1 MIKILL
7 LFVIDYLEFVWK
19 YFQEPI
25 IFLTIQQCN
34 NEQSL
39 SSMSNIRSFLFAQ
52 YEKIV
57 TLLLNISLITK
68 KQQQCHLYKIN
79 LHVPIILFILKCG
92 CITYCLLVLRK
103 ILVEFYGK
111 LCYFILQKQ
120 TKPFVHIR
128 SVALISKQ

>member
-57 TLLLNISLITK
+57 TLLLNFSLITK

-79 LHVPIILFILKCG
+79 LHIPIILFILKCG

-103 ILVEFYGK
+103 ILVELYEK
-111 LCYFILQKQ
+111 QCYFILQKQ

-128 SVALISKQ
+128 SVALISKK

>member
-57 TLLLNISLITK
+57 ALLLNFSLITK

-103 ILVEFYGK
+103 ILVEFYEK
-111 LCYFILQKQ
+111 QCYFILQKQ

>member
-25 IFLTIQQCN
+25 IFLTIQQCKT
-34 NEQSL
+34 EQTL

-57 TLLLNISLITK
+57 TLLLNFSLITK

-79 LHVPIILFILKCG
+79 LHIPIILFILKCG

-103 ILVEFYGK
+103 ILVELYEK
-111 LCYFILQKQ
+111 QCYFILQKQ

-128 SVALISKQ
+128 SVALISKK